1 MAGTTNYER
10 VGSTLE
16 LLRDGIKPFAVQEL
30 STALGE
36 NWLQEA
42 GKRHNKPNEVQ
53 KAFDA
58 DAGGDLKVI
67 LEVVWNSWNEVF
79 NKILGHS
86 ERSIVSELREAR
98 NRWAHQES
106 FSTDDAYRIMD
117 SAERLLAAVSAQ
129 QAKDVQ
135 AAKQKLMREQ
145 YAQQVR
151 DERRKAKHLT
161 IQGEPPPHLKP
172 WREVITPHR
181 DVASGNYQ
189 QAEFAADLSQVYRG
203 TASAEYGDPREFFR
217 RTYLTEG
224 LDMLL
229 SNAVKRI
236 CGNRGEPVMELQ
248 TNFGGGKTHSMLA
261 LYHLFAGEKP
271 VDLAGVEALAQQLG
285 VSDIPAV
292 RRAVLVGTALSPAQP
307 HQAEDGTTIHT
318 LWGEMAWQL
327 LGKQGYDLVAAAD
340 ESGVSPGSDVLREV
354 FSRSGGAVILID
366 EWVAYVRQ
374 LYRKQN
380 LCAGSFE
387 ANMTFAQALTE
398 AVRSSPKTLLVASIP
413 ASTIEIGGE
422 GGEVALE
429 QLKHTFGRMESPWRP
444 ASAEESF
451 EIVRR
456 RLFEDIDDPSLFRV
470 RDAVIDGFCEMYG
483 KQAQEFPSECR
494 EAEYRRR
501 METCYPI
508 HPELFDRLYN
518 EWSSL
523 EKFQRTR
530 GILRLMAKV
539 IHSLWESNDAS
550 LMIMPC
556 SIPINDPGVQ
566 PELVR
571 YLNDV
576 WVPVI
581 ERDVDGPSSLPLRLD
596 RENPNMGRYSAC
608 RRVARTVYMASAP
621 MEKTAGKGT
630 DDQHIRLGCAQPGE
644 SVATFGDALRRLEDQ
659 AIYLYAEKNR
669 YWYSTRPSVLSL
681 AKDRAGL
688 LKEDEI
694 HDEIKNRLRAF
705 QKHTAGF
712 ARVHACPEAGSDV
725 ADELNTRLVILG
737 PEYPFQKNSKDNKAL
752 EKANELL
759 THRGTAPRQYRNT
772 LIFIAAENRLLAN
785 LDEAVR
791 FYLAWQSIEHDKGAD
806 KLDLSASQA
815 RQAETKRNEFDGIVN
830 QRINEAWQIIIA
842 PYQSDPKEPQFQW
855 STYKPLNGGSL
866 VEKTASRLKR
876 EEAMIDK
883 LAGTMLRLELDR
895 IPLWRG
901 NHVEIRQLVEDFA
914 KYIYLPRVQNI
925 QTLLDAVSDGIGL
938 WSWTVDSFAYAD
950 YWDDEKKRYAGLRG
964 GQQGVAVTAD
974 SQGLLVK
981 PDVAKAQLDAEKPP
995 AHAGQGEGVEEPV
1008 AGPVPS
1014 PGGQSEPAPETPA
1027 RPKLTRFYGSCK
1039 LDSTRLTS
1047 ETGKIADEVLQHLN
1061 ALLGSHVDVTLEIHA
1076 HIQEGVPE
1084 NVVRTVTENS
1094 KTLKFDNFGFEEE

>member
-1 MAGTTNYER
+1 
-10 VGSTLE
+10 
-16 LLRDGIKPFAVQEL
+16 
-30 STALGE
+30 
-36 NWLQEA
+36 
-42 GKRHNKPNEVQ
+42 
-53 KAFDA
+53 
-58 DAGGDLKVI
+58 
-67 LEVVWNSWNEVF
+67 
-79 NKILGHS
+79 
-86 ERSIVSELREAR
+86 
-98 NRWAHQES
+98 
-106 FSTDDAYRIMD
+106 
-117 SAERLLAAVSAQ
+117 
-129 QAKDVQ
+129 
-135 AAKQKLMREQ
+135 
-145 YAQQVR
+145 
-151 DERRKAKHLT
+151 
-161 IQGEPPPHLKP
+161 
-172 WREVITPHR
+172 
-181 DVASGNYQ
+181 
-189 QAEFAADLSQVYRG
+189 
-203 TASAEYGDPREFFR
+203 
-217 RTYLTEG
+217 
-224 LDMLL
+224 
-229 SNAVKRI
+229 
-236 CGNRGEPVMELQ
+236 
-248 TNFGGGKTHSMLA
+248 
-261 LYHLFAGEKP
+261 
-271 VDLAGVEALAQQLG
+271 
-285 VSDIPAV
+285 
-292 RRAVLVGTALSPAQP
+292 
-307 HQAEDGTTIHT
+307 
-318 LWGEMAWQL
+318 
-327 LGKQGYDLVAAAD
+327 
-340 ESGVSPGSDVLREV
+340 
-354 FSRSGGAVILID
+354 
-366 EWVAYVRQ
+366 
-374 LYRKQN
+374 
-380 LCAGSFE
+380 
-387 ANMTFAQALTE
+387 
-398 AVRSSPKTLLVASIP
+398 
-413 ASTIEIGGE
+413 
-422 GGEVALE
+422 
-429 QLKHTFGRMESPWRP
+429 
-444 ASAEESF
+444 
-451 EIVRR
+451 
-456 RLFEDIDDPSLFRV
+456 
-470 RDAVIDGFCEMYG
+470 
-483 KQAQEFPSECR
+483 
-494 EAEYRRR
+494 
-501 METCYPI
+501 
-508 HPELFDRLYN
+508 
-518 EWSSL
+518 
-523 EKFQRTR
+523 
-530 GILRLMAKV
+530 
-539 IHSLWESNDAS
+539 
-550 LMIMPC
+550 
-556 SIPINDPGVQ
+556 
-566 PELVR
+566 
-571 YLNDV
+571 
-576 WVPVI
+576 
-581 ERDVDGPSSLPLRLD
+581 
-596 RENPNMGRYSAC
+596 MGRYSAC